1 MAVIIDKSIV
11 DRAIPLISI
20 SASAENRDVVETRE
34 KQRQRPFTPQ
44 PSSVIEAAPFT
55 ESDRSVSSVTERPL
69 PIEQATVPINGSLVS
84 PEAAQQFNRGQIQID
99 KDVVNRAIPLVTAN
113 ESILSAT
120 PLAIDKAAGL
130 PTTESTWYEDP
141 TMVARAV
148 ADGLT
153 FGFSDEIFAGVS
165 ALATSMLDDSNRSW
179 DDIYNETMIDL
190 EEDRRVFA
198 EDHPY
203 ANFSLQLV
211 GGLVSP
217 ANFAIK
223 MGATKALQ
231 AFATGADKLKS
242 VTGLGLT
249 RTQRALQKMEQ
260 RVPQLAGTERAAAPV
275 STGRRMV
282 QAAGEAAVTGGI
294 GGAIYGAGTTEV
306 GGDRVE
312 GAKTG
317 ASWGVALAPLAAIF
331 PGVAGFVSKRRNA
344 QTLGKGEDFVPATL
358 TTPEGKYGK
367 AVDWIYR
374 NFVSKA
380 YVSRSMMDRQAKRW
394 LTPVMEKVE
403 NFRGN
408 LERTR
413 ALSKQLADRL
423 AEKAKLETQKLV
435 TTRKNRAA
443 DNKLSTEEA
452 NRKVQASTRAQEPL
466 KIQQLTNQ
474 ADEVAMLT
482 EQAFRAQMWL
492 ESIPETFPV
501 KLREEISELLS
512 MGKNSEALIKLRDGW
527 KQYGFS
533 FIDNNKFK
541 FDRDTLADN
550 VYAALIKDHPAV
562 LGLGK
567 RDAIITQVADSIND
581 FIFQFSDANGF
592 IKGSDL
598 AILRNGI
605 SELVSKGYKSGQ
617 ANDFLQVSVLLSLKN
632 VIDVGIEQQLPKALQ
647 AMKVFADHKAK
658 WEQKLYLERAVSNTT
673 VQNRGSFTPT
683 NWREASKQ
691 INPRKAASDETP
703 FAKEAKTSEDI
714 IVNSNKAVQ
723 EGSEAIKQST
733 VKQVE
738 ELAEQARAYALQ
750 EKKRIAAEIQ
760 EIKAKEK
767 VRLTE
772 DLSRAN
778 REGVLKLESELK
790 ALDEELA
797 NMVTF
802 QQNLEAL
809 FPSIPKGSGLA
820 RGSESVIAT
829 LALSAFQSILG
840 GIAVGSGLS
849 SQRAQRLLFGQ
860 TGLQEWLSS
869 AVERSR
875 QVSSSGGAG
884 AVAGGNIVAQEEKER
899 NQISNA
905 SPQVKIRIYKAMRA
919 NGTLERFAEK
929 YPNEFADLE
938 KTYLNEGR

>member
-1 MAVIIDKSIV
+1 MAIKIDKAV
-11 DRAIPLISI
+11 VARAVPMVSVGASAQA
-20 SASAENRDVVETRE
+20 SASEQTRE
-34 KQRQRPFTPQ
+34 TGSVTP
-44 PSSVIEAAPFT
+44 APF
-55 ESDRSVSSVTERPL
+55 EGSSRSSSSVTEMPL
-69 PIEQATVPINGSLVS
+69 PREDASVPFDGSNVS
-84 PEAAQQFNRGQIQID
+84 PEVAQQLQRGQLKID
-99 KDVVNRAIPLVTAN
+99 REVVNRAVPLVTAN

-120 PLAIDKAAGL
+120 PLAIDQAAGL

-165 ALATSMLDDSNRSW
+165 ALATSVLDDSNRSW
-179 DDIYNETMIDL
+179 DDIYNETMVDL
-190 EEDRRVFA
+190 EEDRRIFA

-211 GGLVSP
+211 GGIVSP

-242 VTGLGLT
+242 VTGIGLT
-249 RTQRALQKMEQ
+249 RTQRALQQMEQ
-260 RVPQLAGTERAAAPV
+260 RVPQLAGIERAAAPV
-275 STGRRMV
+275 STGRRV
-282 QAAGEAAVTGGI
+282 LQATGEAAVMGGI
-294 GGAIYGAGTTEV
+294 GGAIYGAGTTQL
-306 GGDRVE
+306 GGDSTE

-317 ASWGVALAPLAAIF
+317 AAWGVALAPLAAIF
-331 PGVAGFVSKRRNA
+331 PGIAGFVSKRRNT
-344 QTLGKGEDFVPATL
+344 QTLGKGKDFVPATL
-358 TTPEGKYGK
+358 TTPEGTYGK

-380 YVSRSMMDRQAKRW
+380 YISRSMMDRQAQRW
-394 LTPVMEKVE
+394 LTPAMEKVE

-413 ALSKQLADRL
+413 ALSKQLAKRL
-423 AEKAKLETQKLV
+423 AEKAKLETQRLV
-435 TTRKNRAA
+435 NTRKNRAA
-443 DNKLSTEEA
+443 DNKLTTEEA
-452 NRKVQASTRAQEPL
+452 NRKVQTSTRAQEPL

-474 ADEVAMLT
+474 ADEIVMRT

-492 ESIPETFPV
+492 ASIPETFPV

-512 MGKNSEALIKLRDGW
+512 LGKNAEALVKLRDAW
-527 KQYGFS
+527 KQYGFA

-541 FDRDTLADN
+541 FNGDTLADD
-550 VYAALIKDHPAV
+550 VYAALIKDHPSV
-562 LGLGK
+562 LGLGN
-567 RDAIITQVADSIND
+567 RDAIITQVADAINN
-581 FIFQFSDANGF
+581 FIFQFSDSSGF
-592 IKGSDL
+592 IKGADL
-598 AILRNGI
+598 AVLRNSI
-605 SELVSKGYKSGQ
+605 SELVSSSYKAGK
-617 ANDFLQVSVLLSLKN
+617 ANDFLQAHILLSLKD
-632 VIDVGIEQQLPKALQ
+632 VIDAGIDNQLPAVLQ
-647 AMKVFADHKAK
+647 KMKVFADHKAK
-658 WEQKLYLERAVSNTT
+658 WEQKLYLERAVTNAT

-683 NWREASKQ
+683 NWREASQQ
-691 INPRKAASDETP
+691 INPRKAASDQTP
-703 FAKEAKTSEDI
+703 FAKEAKINEDTI
-714 IVNSNKAVQ
+714 TAANKGVQ
-723 EGSEAIKQST
+723 DGAEAIKNST
-733 VKQVE
+733 VRQVE
-738 ELAEQARAYALQ
+738 EMAVQARAYALQ

-767 VRLTE
+767 VRLTA

-797 NMVTF
+797 NLTTF
-802 QQNLEAL
+802 QENITAL
-809 FPSIPKGSGLA
+809 FPTIPQGSGLA

-849 SQRAQRLLFGQ
+849 TQRAQRLLFGQ
-860 TGLQEWLSS
+860 TALQEWLSS

-899 NQISNA
+899 TQISNA
-905 SPQVKIRIYKAMRA
+905 SPQVKIRIYKAMRD